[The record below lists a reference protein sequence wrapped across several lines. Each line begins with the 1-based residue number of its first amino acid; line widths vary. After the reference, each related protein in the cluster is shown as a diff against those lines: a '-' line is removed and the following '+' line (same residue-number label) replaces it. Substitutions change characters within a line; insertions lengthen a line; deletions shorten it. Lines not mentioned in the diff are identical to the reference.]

1 MDVREMV
8 PVEGLRVA
16 PQECGRGVAGLP
28 QRFCSQL
35 AKRQHPGVKVAR
47 LTQDDRLGPRELKN
61 YRLITKQVRR
71 TRELGWLSFWASQ
84 SPAPRP
90 AGHRLSF
97 SAGTTE

>member
-1 MDVREMV
+1 MHVMDVREMV

-61 YRLITKQVRR
+61 YRLITKQVFAG
-71 TRELGWLSFWASQ
+71 L
-84 SPAPRP
+84 APGSSMLP
-90 AGHRLSF
+90 S
-97 SAGTTE
+97 GTQGFPFPTPPGPT